1 MKLQVKKGS
10 TSLRLMVF
18 IADSSS
24 TTGAG
29 KTGLAYNSPG
39 IKWYYWRGDT
49 GNAGGVSVTLA
60 TATRGTFT
68 SGGFIE
74 IDSTNLPGWYE
85 IGVPNAAIA
94 SGSDSVVMMLH
105 GVTNMAPLP
114 IEIQLVSY
122 DPNDAAALGLANL
135 DAAIS
140 TRLASASI
148 SLSSGKVTVGTNDD
162 KTGYALS
169 VDGIAAIWGALTSGF
184 VTAGSIGKRIVD
196 YLTGDIFARIGSNGS
211 GLTSIGDTRIANLD
225 ATVSSRLASASYS
238 SPPSASTIASQVR
251 TELGTELGRIDA
263 AISSRAVAG
272 DAMTLTT
279 GERTAIANEVE
290 AQIINEADAEQ
301 VLTAITD
308 KIASVNPSL
317 GGLTLSAIASQV
329 RTELATE
336 LARIDVA
343 ISTRLATSGYT
354 APPSAA
360 TVATQV
366 RTELTTELGRI
377 DVALST
383 LATASAL
390 STVGTNVET
399 VSTNVSTLLG
409 DWNDGGRLDL
419 ILDSRASQTSVNNV
433 PSNVWNF
440 NDEIGGMSIGGRLE
454 GAVGNIE
461 TVYMDWAEGG
471 RLDNILDARASQ
483 TSVTAVKA
491 TTDKID
497 TALVLDGSVY
507 QFTANS
513 LELAPAGGGGG
524 SAPTAA
530 EIAEEIFSTA
540 NGINTGESFRQW
552 ARRVRSVLY
561 GKTSGM
567 RTGTEIF
574 KAADGTTALVTVT
587 VDRKGNR
594 SGVTL
599 G

>member
-1 MKLQVKKGS
+1 MKLHVKKGS

-29 KTGLAYNSPG
+29 KTGLAYNSSG

-85 IGVPNAAIA
+85 IGVPDAAIA

-114 IEIQLVSY
+114 LEIQLVSY
-122 DPNDAAALGLANL
+122 NPNDAAALGLTNL

-169 VDGIAAIWGALTSGF
+169 VSGVAAIWDALTSGI

-211 GLTSIGDTRIANLD
+211 GLTSIGDTRLANLD
-225 ATVSSRLASASYS
+225 ATVSSRLSSASYS
-238 SPPSASTIASQVR
+238 APPSASTIASQVR

-290 AQIINEADAEQ
+290 SQIINDADAEQ

-317 GGLTLSAIASQV
+317 GDLTLSAIASQV

-390 STVGTNVET
+390 STVGTNVGT
-399 VSTNVSTLLG
+399 ISTNVSTLLG

-440 NDEIGGMSIGGRLE
+440 NDVIGSESIGGRLE
-454 GAVGNIE
+454 TGLSSVS
-461 TVYMDWAEGG
+461 TLYMDWSEGG

-497 TALVLDGSVY
+497 TALVLDGAVY
-507 QFTANS
+507 QFTANA
-513 LELAPAGGGGG
+513 LELAPAGGGG

-594 SGVTL
+594 SGVTV